1 MLTSNETWRE
11 ALGSIV
17 ERHGCVYGPWM
28 PFDAE
33 TMLGND

>member
-1 MLTSNETWRE
+1 MLKSNETWRK
-11 ALGSIV
+11 ALGSVV

-28 PFDAE
+28 QFDVE